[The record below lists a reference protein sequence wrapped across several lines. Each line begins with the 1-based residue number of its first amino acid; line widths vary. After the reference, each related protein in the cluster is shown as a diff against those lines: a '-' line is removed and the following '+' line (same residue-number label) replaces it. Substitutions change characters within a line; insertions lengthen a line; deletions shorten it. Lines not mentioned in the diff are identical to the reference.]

1 VLTGLGGGGGVGG
14 GGSLG
19 AAVAMLGLRG
29 NFLATAGP
37 RGVIRFNQ
45 IDRNRWAIR
54 NLSEIAV
61 WLAVGFAGRAYSRA
75 FDRLQRFVL
84 TYCI

>member
-1 VLTGLGGGGGVGG
+1 MTGLGG

-45 IDRNRWAIR
+45 IDRNRWVFSSVGDPEPD
-54 NLSEIAV
+54 LS
-61 WLAVGFAGRAYSRA
+61 LFS
-75 FDRLQRFVL
+75 
-84 TYCI
+84 

>member
-1 VLTGLGGGGGVGG
+1 LTGLGGGVGG

-45 IDRNRWAIR
+45 IDRNRWATSYYFCHLHNVHI
-54 NLSEIAV
+54 LGVSI
-61 WLAVGFAGRAYSRA
+61 GFNGL
-75 FDRLQRFVL
+75 FQL
-84 TYCI
+84 I

>member
-1 VLTGLGGGGGVGG
+1 MLTGLGGGGGG

-54 NLSEIAV
+54 NFSEV
-61 WLAVGFAGRAYSRA
+61 SVGKLLDLLFDGRASA
-75 FDRLQRFVL
+75 SAV
-84 TYCI
+84 

>member
-1 VLTGLGGGGGVGG
+1 LTGLGGG

-45 IDRNRWAIR
+45 IDRNR
-54 NLSEIAV
+54 
-61 WLAVGFAGRAYSRA
+61 
-75 FDRLQRFVL
+75 
-84 TYCI
+84 

>member
-1 VLTGLGGGGGVGG
+1 MAVLTGLGGGGGG

-54 NLSEIAV
+54 NLSEV
-61 WLAVGFAGRAYSRA
+61 GQLLFLPVGFSG
-75 FDRLQRFVL
+75 LVQL
-84 TYCI
+84 I

>member
-1 VLTGLGGGGGVGG
+1 
-14 GGSLG
+14 
-19 AAVAMLGLRG
+19 MLGLRG

-54 NLSEIAV
+54 NFSEV
-61 WLAVGFAGRAYSRA
+61 SVGKLLDLLFDGRASA
-75 FDRLQRFVL
+75 SAV
-84 TYCI
+84 